1 MSILNIFC
9 FKTLKQNNNFTE
21 LLLKTCILSL
31 KNDKSEILTLQVSE
45 QRRSIEMRERA
56 HPAQIA
62 RPHTKV
68 LRKPALCVITLK
80 HNSMQ

>member
-45 QRRSIEMRERA
+45 QRRSIEVRERA
-56 HPAQIA
+56 QREFA

-68 LRKPALCVITLK
+68 LRV
-80 HNSMQ
+80 